1 MCVYLALWG
10 PSCSTQDL
18 CFLMWIFCWG
28 PWTSSCVFRSPS
40 SVPRGILV
48 SRPGIK
54 PVSPAL
60 QGEFLTAGPP
70 SKSQGC
76 LLREVLNSH
85 HGNEGGKGHTE
96 TLPSGTKCQALNGD
110 VTLPGPYPLPCGRR
124 THCSV
129 RQFLG
134 FFLSVFFILLKLYY
148 YILI

>member
-1 MCVYLALWG
+1 MCIYLALWG

-18 CFLMWIFCWG
+18 YFLMWIFCCG
-28 PWTSSCVFRSPS
+28 PWTSSCVFRPPS
-40 SVPRGILV
+40 SMAHGILV

-60 QGEFLTAGPP
+60 QGEFLTIGLPR
-70 SKSQGC
+70 KSQGC

-110 VTLPGPYPLPCGRR
+110 VTLPWPLPAPMWQMYPLFCQTVFVLFFFG
-124 THCSV
+124 
-129 RQFLG
+129 LL
-134 FFLSVFFILLKLYY
+134 FFLFY
-148 YILI
+148 